1 MQRDKRRV
9 AQAFSR
15 AAESYDS
22 VAQLQRDIADRLMHW
37 LPQQVNGNLLDL
49 GCGTG
54 YAAPYLRQ
62 RYQQAPLLHLDLAHG
77 MLTFAREQRP
87 VSNALYLCGD
97 AEHLPLADA
106 CVDMIWSSLAIQWCE
121 QPGHLLAELSRVLRP
136 GGRCLLAT
144 LGPAT
149 LHELK
154 RAWAAVDDDVH
165 VNSFISLEQLLV
177 HNTGLEV
184 VRCETEHRVLRYD
197 RLQSLMHELKTLGAH
212 NVNSRR
218 DKGLSSRQRLIQLL
232 NAYEQQRQPDGCL
245 PATYEIYYL
254 ELRRE
259 SQ

>member
-1 MQRDKRRV
+1 MSAASAAADSK
-9 AQAFSR
+9 APGTIPAFH
-15 AAESYDS
+15 A
-22 VAQLQRDIADRLMHW
+22 
-37 LPQQVNGNLLDL
+37 
-49 GCGTG
+49 
-54 YAAPYLRQ
+54 
-62 RYQQAPLLHLDLAHG
+62 
-77 MLTFAREQRP
+77 
-87 VSNALYLCGD
+87 
-97 AEHLPLADA
+97 
-106 CVDMIWSSLAIQWCE
+106 
-121 QPGHLLAELSRVLRP
+121 
-136 GGRCLLAT
+136 
-144 LGPAT
+144 
-149 LHELK
+149 
-154 RAWAAVDDDVH
+154 
-165 VNSFISLEQLLV
+165 V